1 MAYRS
6 FAAWPEV
13 EALALYGAAHADEV
27 PLFSALEYRVIGI
40 GARTDVRRELNPD
53 SFVARWLN
61 RLFGIEFSRPLA
73 DQRLEA
79 LRRFA
84 SIVAHVSHDAV
95 EDHVNEFLAAGYSRR
110 QAEWLTRMPARARTP
125 LRAALA

>member
-13 EALALYGAAHADEV
+13 EALALYGAAHADDA

-40 GARTDVRRELNPD
+40 GARTDVRRELRPE
-53 SFVARWLN
+53 SRLARWLN
-61 RLFGIEFSRPLA
+61 TLFGVEFARPLA
-73 DQRLEA
+73 DGKLEA

-84 SIVAHVSHDAV
+84 SIVGHASRDAID
-95 EDHVNEFLAAGYSRR
+95 DHVNEFLAAGYSRR

>member
-13 EALALYGAAHADEV
+13 EALGLYGAAHAEQA
-27 PLFSALEYRVIGI
+27 PLFSPLEYRVIGI
-40 GARTDVRRELNPD
+40 GARSDVRRELRPE
-53 SFVARWLN
+53 SRAARWLN
-61 RLFGIEFSRPLA
+61 RLFGIEFARPLA
-73 DQRLEA
+73 DGKLEA

-84 SIVAHVSHDAV
+84 SIVGRAAPDVVA
-95 EDHVNEFLAAGYSRR
+95 DHINEFLEAGYSRR

-125 LRAALA
+125 LRAAMA